1 MTGNPLFSTWLG
13 GHLPISA
20 NAASTGAAM
29 VQRRIKQGRQT
40 RIKNKDELLG
50 PKYFNSLFIAQLD
63 CALVDRAFELQSL
76 HETKSMP
83 SRLASLTHDFFADV
97 VKSNDAT
104 TKHKGQSPPRTLKNA
119 EQLTVL
125 LANFKLQVAQLIP
138 VSEWGLL
145 LCMVLDDL
153 NGDIEH
159 FVRNIRITSGI
170 EMVIDGEPKIR
181 NRPKNQG
188 AQLAFASILVEH
200 MAQHGPAE
208 YPKPAAVRRRL
219 QQLGHIVKERTL
231 RDWKKQVKIMSL
243 EILSKIEKR
252 Q

>member
-1 MTGNPLFSTWLG
+1 
-13 GHLPISA
+13 
-20 NAASTGAAM
+20 M

-63 CALVDRAFELQSL
+63 CALVDRAFELQFL
-76 HETKSMP
+76 HDSKPMP
-83 SRLASLTHDFFADV
+83 IRLASLTHDFFADV

-104 TKHKGQSPPRTLKNA
+104 TKHKGQRPPRTLKNA
-119 EQLTVL
+119 EQLIGL
-125 LANFKLQVAQLIP
+125 LAIFKHQVAQIIP

-159 FVRNIRITSGI
+159 FVKNIRITSRI
-170 EMVIDGEPKIR
+170 QMVIDGEPKIR
-181 NRPKNQG
+181 NRPTNRA
-188 AQLAFASILVEH
+188 AQLAFASIIAEH
-200 MAQHGPAE
+200 MAQHGPAK
-208 YPKPAAVRRRL
+208 YPKPAEVLRRL
-219 QQLGHIVKERTL
+219 QLLGHIVKERTL
-231 RDWKKQVKIMSL
+231 RDWKKQ
-243 EILSKIEKR
+243 IENNVFGNFSQNKKR